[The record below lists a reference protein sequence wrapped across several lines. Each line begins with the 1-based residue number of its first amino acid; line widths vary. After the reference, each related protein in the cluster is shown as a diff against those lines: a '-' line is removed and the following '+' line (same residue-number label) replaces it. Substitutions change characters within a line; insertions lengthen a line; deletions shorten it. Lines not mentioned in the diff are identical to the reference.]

1 MPRYRIGDRIKIL
14 PESATLFAGFEAIIQ
29 EIRPHKRGITE
40 LDSYIVLFQ
49 GGERHMFYDV
59 QLARVDGS

>member
-1 MPRYRIGDRIKIL
+1 MPRYQIGDRVKIQ
-14 PESATLFAGFEAIIQ
+14 PESATLFAGLEAVIQ

-49 GGERHMFYDV
+49 WGERHKFYDV
-59 QLARVDGS
+59 QLTRVDRD